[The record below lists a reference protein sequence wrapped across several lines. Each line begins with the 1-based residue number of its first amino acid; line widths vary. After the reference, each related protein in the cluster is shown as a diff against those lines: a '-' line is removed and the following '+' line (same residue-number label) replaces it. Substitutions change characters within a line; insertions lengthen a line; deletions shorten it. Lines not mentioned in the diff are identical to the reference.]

1 MPVRAARYCG
11 PVFEGN
17 AAGFQITLAQ
27 PMTIA
32 RTRRGNIECVTTD
45 PTLRQ
50 VTQEVDEALEKA
62 VAHGLM
68 ARGSPWLRLFRGNAL
83 PSRGQRLL
91 VWTGHMIRPRQ
102 GIWALVGGAF
112 NRRSRV
118 TVVDHLVTDASR
130 FVPLVVEIDTR
141 DITREPRWAEMELGC
156 VTPLRPAAR
165 LRKQRL
171 AAGAPELREFAAF
184 FSNAYFETKA
194 KHPTG
199 TYVVRQRE
207 RAKRGA
213 RADERCDARLL
224 TIGPDIHQ
232 VRSFTRF
239 ITASGFS
246 SVAASAGTLQFGVVN
261 NIAPTQWTWQ
271 GQTHSS
277 FEVRKRHLPALRSI
291 WRKTFGDSQPS
302 GLEFLEG
309 HFMGE
314 AWDQPYVQLQPWAF
328 MPTAEGWSTLVDGF
342 HRYPGY
348 DGMRA
353 VIASDWFSSLAMV
366 YRLYEASSVRIPYRA
381 PMLRAIPV
389 HRPTLALGVRELT
402 I

>member
-1 MPVRAARYCG
+1 V
-11 PVFEGN
+11 
-17 AAGFQITLAQ
+17 
-27 PMTIA
+27 
-32 RTRRGNIECVTTD
+32 
-45 PTLRQ
+45 
-50 VTQEVDEALEKA
+50 
-62 VAHGLM
+62 
-68 ARGSPWLRLFRGNAL
+68 
-83 PSRGQRLL
+83 
-91 VWTGHMIRPRQ
+91 
-102 GIWALVGGAF
+102 LVGGA
-112 NRRSRV
+112 STGAARV
-118 TVVDHLVTDASR
+118 TVVDHLVTDADR

-156 VTPLRPAAR
+156 VTPCAR
-165 LRKQRL
+165 RRGCAQRL
-171 AAGAPELREFAAF
+171 AAGAPSCASRRVLFD
-184 FSNAYFETKA
+184 AYFETKG

-213 RADERCDARLL
+213 GAAESATPACSPF
-224 TIGPDIHQ
+224 GPDIHQ
-232 VRSFTRF
+232 VRRSPD
-239 ITASGFS
+239 S
-246 SVAASAGTLQFGVVN
+246 SRLRLLVGRRVGGDAAIRRCD

-291 WRKTFGDSQPS
+291 WAKTFGDSQPS

-366 YRLYEASSVRIPYRA
+366 YRL
-381 PMLRAIPV
+381 LRCLVDSHSATGPDV
-389 HRPTLALGVRELT
+389 AGDSRPPPHAGVGRHGNDDLRCGF
-402 I
+402 IA